1 MKKNENNNTSIP
13 LFPPSGER
21 GLLLKVCGMKY
32 VENIQQVAVLRPD
45 YLGFIFY
52 EKSKRNFEGIIPEFS
67 NSIKKTGVFVNE
79 YIEIV
84 ISLVEEY
91 RLDAIQLHGDESVEY
106 VTDLKNQLV
115 ERRALFIEEN
125 KQIKKKKNQHYIS
138 KNKVELIKVFGIKD
152 EFNFDVLKPY
162 LEVVDFFL
170 FDTKGKERGGNGTKF
185 DWSVLEKYPFDTP
198 FFLSGGIGLEDVEE
212 VQKIMKSDL
221 PIYALD
227 VNSQFESKPG
237 VKKIEELEK
246 FKKNV
251 ITNVVK

>member
-1 MKKNENNNTSIP
+1 MK
-13 LFPPSGER
+13 
-21 GLLLKVCGMKY
+21 LKVCGMKY
-32 VENIQQVAVLRPD
+32 VENIQQVADLKPD

-67 NSIKKTGVFVNE
+67 NSIKKAGVFVNE

-84 ISLVEEY
+84 ISLIEEY
-91 RLDAIQLHGDESVEY
+91 RLDAIQLHGDESVDY
-106 VTDLKNQLV
+106 VIKLKKQLA
-115 ERRALFIEEN
+115 ENRALFIEEN

-138 KNKVELIKVFGIKD
+138 KKEVEIIKVFGIKD
-152 EFNFDVLKPY
+152 TFKFEVLKPY

-185 DWSVLEKYPFDTP
+185 DWSVLEKYPFDKP

-227 VNSQFESKPG
+227 VNSKFESKPG
-237 VKKIEELEK
+237 LKNINEVKS
-246 FKKNV
+246 FKN
-251 ITNVVK
+251 TL

>member
-1 MKKNENNNTSIP
+1 MK
-13 LFPPSGER
+13 
-21 GLLLKVCGMKY
+21 LKVCGMKY
-32 VENIQQVAVLRPD
+32 VENIQQVADLQPD

-67 NSIKKTGVFVNE
+67 NSIQKTGVFVNE

-91 RLDAIQLHGDESVEY
+91 RLDAIQLHGDESVAYIKELNFQLEQSRE
-106 VTDLKNQLV
+106 LK
-115 ERRALFIEEN
+115 IEEN

-138 KNKVELIKVFGIKD
+138 KNKVEIIKVFGIKD

-162 LEVVDFFL
+162 LEVVDYFL

-185 DWSVLEKYPFDTP
+185 DWSVLENYPFDKP
-198 FFLSGGIGLEDVEE
+198 FFLSGGIGLEDVEQ
-212 VQKIMKSDL
+212 VQKILKSNL

-227 VNSQFESKPG
+227 VNSKFEIEPG
-237 VKKIEELEK
+237 KKKIEELK
-246 FKKNV
+246 NFKKEIFV
-251 ITNVVK
+251 

>member
-1 MKKNENNNTSIP
+1 MK
-13 LFPPSGER
+13 
-21 GLLLKVCGMKY
+21 LKVCGMKY
-32 VENIQQVAVLRPD
+32 VDNIQQVADLQPD

-79 YIEIV
+79 YIEIL

-106 VTDLKNQLV
+106 ISDLKNQLI
-115 ERRALFIEEN
+115 ERRTLFIEEN

-138 KNKVELIKVFGIKD
+138 KNDVEIIKVFGIKD
-152 EFNFDVLKPY
+152 EFNFEVLKPY

-185 DWSVLEKYPFDTP
+185 DWSVLEKYPFEKP
-198 FFLSGGIGLEDVEE
+198 FFLSGGIGLEGVEE
-212 VQKIMKSDL
+212 VQKIMKSNL

-227 VNSQFESKPG
+227 VNSKFESKPG
-237 VKKIEELEK
+237 VKKIEELNQ
-246 FKKNV
+246 FKNY
-251 ITNVVK
+251 ID